1 MGILTQPRLAV
12 AVVLVLIPFT
22 TTASLLA
29 ADARLTEAEAKAS
42 FLYNCALFVQ
52 WPGAGSR
59 DELVVGIMG
68 ADRVAEVAESLDG
81 RQVNGRVLR
90 VRVVGPDDDLRRY
103 NIVFVG
109 GEMNVKAQ
117 LMALHDVPVLTVGE
131 SRDFTSS
138 GGVVRLY
145 TDDQRLRFE
154 INMTRVHGA
163 GLQVS
168 AKMLGLAT
176 IVR

>member
-1 MGILTQPRLAV
+1 MNRHVAAVFAMVVVSLATMR
-12 AVVLVLIPFT
+12 AGGD
-22 TTASLLA
+22 SH
-29 ADARLTEAEAKAS
+29 LTEAQAKAG

-52 WPGAGSR
+52 WPAGAVH
-59 DELVVGIMG
+59 DELLLGIMG
-68 ADRVAEVAESLDG
+68 SDPVAAVADTMQG
-81 RQVNGRVLR
+81 RQVNGRTLR
-90 VRVVGPDDDLRRY
+90 VKAVEPTDDLRRFQ
-103 NIVFVG
+103 ILFVG
-109 GEMNVKAQ
+109 AGVHVKPAQ
-117 LMALHDVPVLTVGE
+117 LAALRDQPVLTVGE
-131 SRDFTSS
+131 SRDFTST

-154 INMTRVHGA
+154 INMTRVEGA

>member
-1 MGILTQPRLAV
+1 MGILTRPRIVCAV
-12 AVVLVLIPFT
+12 ALVLLSTAT
-22 TTASLLA
+22 TSLRA
-29 ADARLTEAEAKAS
+29 ADAQLAEAEATAS

-52 WPGAGSR
+52 WPGNGPR

-68 ADRVAEVAESLDG
+68 ADRVAEVAESLQG
-81 RQVNGRVLR
+81 REVNGRVLR
-90 VRVVGPDDDLRRY
+90 VRVIGPGDDLRRY
-103 NIVFVG
+103 QIVFVG
-109 GEMNVKAQ
+109 RDMNVKAQ
-117 LMALHDVPVLTVGE
+117 LTTLRDLPVLTVGE

-145 TDDQRLRFE
+145 SDEQRLRFE
-154 INMTRVHGA
+154 INLTRAEGA